1 MENFLIYKFPQ
12 EFFNV
17 EKILLPLFF
26 PLSIM
31 SQDQGANIP
40 PCLSSDPRIP
50 RGGDCEIVPVLD
62 AMPLSISYEEANAYW
77 SD

>member
-1 MENFLIYKFPQ
+1 MVRPTRPAASWIGRCNS
-12 EFFNV
+12 
-17 EKILLPLFF
+17 LLGELALANQTSP
-26 PLSIM
+26 M
-31 SQDQGANIP
+31 GANIP